1 MSVEQRTS
9 PDAEDDAVAGQP
21 RRRTGPA
28 VRIGLLRG
36 RLEVLQFFR
45 ARESV
50 VFSFLFPVIL
60 LVIFGSIFD
69 QQIAAGVTFTQYFVA
84 GMIAAGLFTTS
95 FQVLAI
101 QIPIERDRGVLK
113 RLAGTPMPRSAYFI
127 GKIIMVLVSSLLEIG
142 VLLTVAA
149 LFYDVRLPATPQRW
163 ATLAW
168 VVVLGIAACTLCG
181 IAFSSLPREGKRA
194 PAMVTPVALVLQFIS
209 GVFFVYTD
217 LPGWMRQI
225 AAIFPLKWLTQG
237 MRSVFL
243 PDSFAVNEPAGA
255 WESGRIA
262 LVLAV
267 WVVVGLALCLRTFR
281 WTGRER

>member
-1 MSVEQRTS
+1 MSMKQLTS
-9 PDAEDDAVAGQP
+9 PDAVVGQAGG
-21 RRRTGPA
+21 RAGPA

-69 QQIAAGVTFTQYFVA
+69 QQIAPGVTFTQYFVA

-127 GKIIMVLVSSLLEIG
+127 GKIIMVLVSSLLEIA
-142 VLLTVAA
+142 VLLAVAT
-149 LFYDVRLPATPQRW
+149 LFYDVRLPATPARW
-163 ATLAW
+163 VTLAW

-217 LPGWMRQI
+217 LPGWMQQL
-225 AAIFPLKWLTQG
+225 AALFPLKWLTQG

-243 PDSFAVNEPAGA
+243 PDSFAVNEAAGT
-255 WESGRIA
+255 WELGRIA
-262 LVLAV
+262 LVLAG
-267 WVVVGLALCLRTFR
+267 WVVVGLVLCLRTFR

>member
-1 MSVEQRTS
+1 
-9 PDAEDDAVAGQP
+9 
-21 RRRTGPA
+21 

-45 ARESV
+45 GRESV

-69 QQIAAGVTFTQYFVA
+69 QQIAPGVTFTQYFVA

-127 GKIIMVLVSSLLEIG
+127 GKIIMVLASSLLEIG

-209 GVFFVYTD
+209 GVFFVYTE
-217 LPGWMRQI
+217 LPAWMQQI

-243 PDSFAVNEPAGA
+243 PDSFAVNEPAGT

-262 LVLAV
+262 LVLAA
-267 WVVVGLALCLRTFR
+267 WVVVGLVLCLRTFR